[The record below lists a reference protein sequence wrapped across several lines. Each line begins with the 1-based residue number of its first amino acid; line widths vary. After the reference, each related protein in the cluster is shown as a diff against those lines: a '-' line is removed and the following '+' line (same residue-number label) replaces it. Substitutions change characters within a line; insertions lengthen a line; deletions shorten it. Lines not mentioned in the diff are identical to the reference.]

1 MGDNTQMKRFPIIF
15 AALSIQVAFG
25 QAEFNL
31 REVHEDP
38 RSMVQALSLSTAAMV
53 PMENL
58 LPDTFNVND
67 NKRAYLNASD
77 TYRKQDPKTQS
88 QIREAFNKEGEKAEQ
103 FSPVYR
109 KLSDSGYCEDFSMA
123 KQVSFSNCSGTLIS
137 DRHILTAGHCADE
150 KNMCDD
156 YRWVF
161 DYKTDA
167 KGNLPSSYT
176 KDSVYNCKN
185 IVASVNVKSN
195 LGLATRLYQTFFR
208 TDFAIIEL
216 DRPVVGRSPVEL
228 SSQKAVETGD
238 KVFSISYP
246 IGMPAK
252 VNFDGEVQSG
262 MNTSSYFWTSLIVFG
277 GSSGGPIFSEETGEL
292 VGVISK
298 GINTTI
304 RDSDRKCVYEK
315 HPDQMGDSSVGQT
328 NSNAQM
334 KKILEVLARK
344 KIPVL

>member
-1 MGDNTQMKRFPIIF
+1 MKRFPFIF

-38 RSMVQALSLSTAAMV
+38 RPMVQSLSQSTAAMV
-53 PMENL
+53 PIENL

-67 NKRAYLNASD
+67 NKRAFLNASN
-77 TYRKQDPKTQS
+77 TYRDQDSKTQS

-109 KLSDSGYCEDFSMA
+109 KLSDRGYCEDFSMA
-123 KQVSFSNCSGTLIS
+123 QQASFSNCSGTLIS

-150 KNMCDD
+150 KKMCED

-161 DYKTDA
+161 DYQTD
-167 KGNLPSSYT
+167 KNGDLPSTYS
-176 KDSVYNCKN
+176 KESVYNCKN
-185 IVASVNVKSN
+185 IVASVNVQTN

-216 DRPVVGRSPVEL
+216 DRPVAGRIPVTL
-228 SSQKAVETGD
+228 SRKQTVESGD

-298 GINTTI
+298 GINTTT
-304 RDSDRKCVYEK
+304 RDFDRKCVYEK
-315 HPDQMGDSSVGQT
+315 HPNQMDDSSGGQT

-334 KKILEVLARK
+334 KKILEILARK